1 MTASTCNRSF
11 IRRSSHPLTPF
22 FGGPTHRE
30 WRARNRGGVT
40 RPLFNRV
47 HDAAVRDVQCTH
59 DDVSNTACNSVNCSN
74 VSESR
79 NANPS
84 PLSPLRKSV
93 YDSPDI
99 GEIATFCFTRK
110 TRCLILSPSDQPI
123 HSPSEGC
130 HRHPSAVSDLSS
142 AEHRQVR
149 RFAPDA
155 NLYLPRLSPDV
166 HDSTKAAKASRV
178 FAPFRVRPFGVTASM
193 SRCLAVG
200 VCSVI
205 KDLAGV

>member
-99 GEIATFCFTRK
+99 GERSQRFALRGRPGALSCLRPTSPFIPPVKAVTDTPRPCPTCRAQNTARCVDSLLTQIYICHDCHQTFTIQQKPQKPPASSR
-110 TRCLILSPSDQPI
+110 PS
-123 HSPSEGC
+123 
-130 HRHPSAVSDLSS
+130 VSD
-142 AEHRQVR
+142 
-149 RFAPDA
+149 P
-155 NLYLPRLSPDV
+155 
-166 HDSTKAAKASRV
+166 
-178 FAPFRVRPFGVTASM
+178 
-193 SRCLAVG
+193 
-200 VCSVI
+200 SV
-205 KDLAGV
+205 